1 MVRGDPVAG
10 VTDRREVRMALSF
23 VSTSRRERPEMRDTR
38 GGPSWD
44 AVVATRDC
52 HRPLS
57 RRRGRVAVTGEGTEG
72 CPREGVDDGAVV
84 MGGLPRWWCGRRATC
99 WPEWGEWVKIVDDGS
114 RQAASGRQVAS
125 G

>member
-1 MVRGDPVAG
+1 MVRGDPVAV
-10 VTDRREVRMALSF
+10 VTVCREVRIALTF
-23 VSTSRRERPEMRDTR
+23 ESTSRRERPGTRDRR
-38 GGPSWD
+38 GAPSWEE
-44 AVVATRDC
+44 AVTTRDC

-72 CPREGVDDGAVV
+72 CSREGVDDGAVV
-84 MGGLPRWWCGRRATC
+84 MGGLPRLWCGGLAEC

>member
-1 MVRGDPVAG
+1 MVRGDPVAC
-10 VTDRREVRMALSF
+10 VTDCREVRIALTF
-23 VSTSRRERPEMRDTR
+23 ESTSRRERPGIRDRR
-38 GGPSWD
+38 GAPSWEE
-44 AVVATRDC
+44 VVTTRDC

-57 RRRGRVAVTGEGTEG
+57 RRRGRVAVSGEGMEG

-84 MGGLPRWWCGRRATC
+84 MGGLPRWWCGGRATC

>member
-1 MVRGDPVAG
+1 MVRGDPVAV
-10 VTDRREVRMALSF
+10 VTDCREVRIALTF
-23 VSTSRRERPEMRDTR
+23 ASTSRRERPEMRDTR
-38 GGPSWD
+38 GGPSWEV
-44 AVVATRDC
+44 AVTTRDC
-52 HRPLS
+52 QRPLS
-57 RRRGRVAVTGEGTEG
+57 RRRGRVAVTGEGMEG

-114 RQAASGRQVAS
+114 RQAASGRHMAS